1 MSADNA
7 GAAIDA
13 QHPWLGLASFSEETL
28 GYFYGRED
36 EVAELGRRV
45 QRKLLTVLFGQSGLG
60 KTSILRAGIVPR
72 LRPQGYCP
80 VYVRIDYGRDAP
92 APAEQIKQAIL
103 RETTGSGQWSQTGVA
118 VDGESLW
125 EFLHHR
131 DDTLRDASGRAL
143 TPLLIFDQ
151 FEEIFTLAQSDD
163 FGRARAAQFVAEL
176 ADLVENRPPKA
187 VEALLDSDD
196 SAAERFD
203 FARSDYRVLIALR
216 EDYLAHLEGLKA
228 AMPSITQN
236 RMRLAR
242 MTGAQA
248 LEAVVKPGGKLV
260 SQEVAE
266 AIVRFVAGGA
276 ELRNAEVEPSLL
288 SLICRELNNARIAQG
303 KAEIS
308 ADLLAGSHASILAE
322 FYDRALADQPAGVHR
337 FIEEE
342 LLTEGG
348 FRENIAQE
356 RVAKAF
362 AEAGAAPDALA
373 RLVDRRLLRVEE
385 RLDIRRVELTH
396 DVLCGVVRASRD
408 TRHEREALDA
418 AEKQLAEQ
426 RAREAA
432 SHKALVRARQI
443 AAGCIVLAGVAAVA
457 AGFGVYGMQRAQGTQ
472 AMAETARGESERLI
486 VFLLDDFYRELEPV
500 GRLDVVG
507 DLAKRA
513 IDYYQGLPTALRTPE
528 TERNQALAQVRY
540 GAVLR
545 NQDRLVEA
553 RQMLDAA
560 VPKLGELHAQGDHSE
575 ATTIGLALG
584 LAAQAR
590 LNPSAAD
597 PASLAF
603 AERGVA
609 VLQASARAQ
618 DAGVALRRAYAAALT
633 QLGFAQQRSNRNDAA
648 LVTLQAALDAWRGLD
663 GLAADND
670 AAANYTISAGWLMD
684 ALNAADRPADAL
696 RLGDE
701 AQQVATQVLQRQ
713 PTHMLALRGRAL
725 LASNVSRVA
734 ENEMQATRRVQAAD
748 ESARDWL
755 MLSRID
761 PSNTITVANLGV
773 AHTNASDALWAL
785 GRPREAVAKRLENR
799 ELRSALVARSAR
811 AAGGLSAS
819 LFPAAVM
826 AADLG
831 NLARADAYERE
842 SWQLYLQWRQGFA
855 SGSYEAAFW
864 TRVDAV
870 FQAEYALARGDI
882 ARVRKVAEGAREALL
897 ALQPGDDPGRKA
909 AVAAQLRK
917 LHEILAWAE
926 IDSGDFAAAAQQ
938 LALVAEARR
947 ALPTRT
953 LSERRAAADEA
964 ALWALAL
971 ARSGRTDEAQPKA
984 AQALA
989 FQRQVQARKP
999 DEQMYKLEVALA
1011 LLASAHANPAQAM
1024 GLVREAQAL
1033 FDSLP
1038 ADARGLRSS
1047 QRVQRLI
1054 AEARQ
1059 PGPSARLQVPK
1070 ASS

>member
-1 MSADNA
+1 MSADHA

-13 QHPWLGLASFSEETL
+13 EHPWLGLASFSEETL
-28 GYFYGRED
+28 AYFYGRED

-80 VYVRIDYGRDAP
+80 VYVRIDYGREAP
-92 APAEQIKQAIL
+92 SPAEQIKQAIF
-103 RETTGSGQWSQTGVA
+103 RETLSSGQWSQTGAA
-118 VDGESLW
+118 VHGESLW

-187 VEALLDSDD
+187 LEALLDSDD

-216 EDYLAHLEGLKA
+216 EDYLAHLEGLKS

-266 AIVRFVAGGA
+266 SIVRFVAGGA

-288 SLICRELNNARIAQG
+288 SLICRELNNARVTQG
-303 KAEIS
+303 KGEIS
-308 ADLLAGSHASILAE
+308 ADLLAGSHAGILAE

-408 TRHEREALDA
+408 TRHEREARDA
-418 AEKQLAEQ
+418 AEKRLAEQ
-426 RAREAA
+426 QAREVATRR
-432 SHKALVRARQI
+432 ALVRARQI
-443 AAGCIVLAGVAAVA
+443 ATGCVVLAGLAVVA
-457 AGFGVYGMQRAQGTQ
+457 AGFGVYGMRRAEATQ

-507 DLAKRA
+507 DLARRA
-513 IDYYQGLPTALRTPE
+513 IDYYQGLPAALRTPE
-528 TERNQALAQVRY
+528 TQRNQALAQVRY

-545 NQDRLVEA
+545 NQDRMVEA

-560 VPKLGELHAQGDHSE
+560 VPALNELHAKGDHSE

-584 LAAQAR
+584 LAAQGR

-597 PASLAF
+597 PESLAF

-609 VLQASARAQ
+609 VLQGSAQAQ
-618 DAGVALRRAYAAALT
+618 DASVPLRRAHAAALT
-633 QLGFAQQRSNRNDAA
+633 QLGFAQQRGNRNDAA
-648 LVTLQAALDAWRGLD
+648 LATLQAALDAWRGID

-670 AAANYTISAGWLMD
+670 AAANFAIAAGWRMD
-684 ALNAADRPADAL
+684 ALNAAARPADAL
-696 RLGDE
+696 QLGDE
-701 AQQVATQVLQRQ
+701 ARRVATQVLERQ

-734 ENEMQATRRVQAAD
+734 ENEMQATRRAQAAD
-748 ESARDWL
+748 ESAQDWL

-761 PSNTITVANLGV
+761 PSNAITVGNLGV
-773 AHTNASDALWAL
+773 AHTNASDGLWAL
-785 GRPREAVAKRLENR
+785 GRPREAVSKRLENR

-811 AAGGLSAS
+811 AAGGLSNS
-819 LFPAAVM
+819 LFNAAVM

-842 SWQLYLQWRQGFA
+842 SWQLYGQWKQGFA
-855 SGSYEAAFW
+855 AGSFEAAFW

-870 FQAEYALARGDI
+870 FQADYALARGDI
-882 ARVRKVAEGAREALL
+882 ARVREEAEGAREALL

-953 LSERRAAADEA
+953 FSERRAATNET

-971 ARSGRTDEAQPKA
+971 ARSGRAEEARPKV

-999 DEQMYKLEVALA
+999 DEQMYKVEVALA

-1038 ADARGLRSS
+1038 AEARSLRSS

-1054 AEARQ
+1054 AQARQ
-1059 PGPSARLQVPK
+1059 PG
-1070 ASS
+1070 